1 MKEYLFNVIVE
12 GEEDILKTW
21 AESIHYAIDNII
33 CMSIVDNIIY
43 IEEVETN
50 KSWDF
55 DGDFNQLRA
64 MRNNLDSV
72 YI

>member
-1 MKEYLFNVIVE
+1 
-12 GEEDILKTW
+12 
-21 AESIHYAIDNII
+21 
-33 CMSIVDNIIY
+33 MSIVDNIIY

-55 DGDFNQLRA
+55 NGDFNQLRA